1 LDPSKETARY
11 RKNLSRQKY
20 FFILKIDP
28 FIQRCIG
35 DEGVREGWRLLY
47 LKYLYARKF
56 GLKYIGSDDICALTC
71 EASEVSG
78 IPGVGGMTENWQST
92 FQMNRFCI

>member
-1 LDPSKETARY
+1 MLKSYPSI
-11 RKNLSRQKY
+11 QK
-20 FFILKIDP
+20 
-28 FIQRCIG
+28 RCIE
-35 DEGVREGWRLLY
+35 DEGVREDWRLFYFKSLY
-47 LKYLYARKF
+47 TRKF
-56 GLKYIGSDDICALTC
+56 GLKYIGSDDIYALTR